1 MPFLTSV
8 FLVFSLRNCSA
19 DEPNSLGLEAA
30 NIHFYKKTIK
40 SWIYSIPTDK
50 PDSNYRKALQMPHN
64 LPSWVVCYGESPLL
78 KNRLYQ
84 KRKTSSTIPQNIVD
98 CDCSSNRRLRMKH
111 EQAAASGTLNWN
123 NNMLSKLTNHIL
135 AQFSRDWYHAHIAIC
150 MRTINWR
157 FMRARLNSYTL

>member
-50 PDSNYRKALQMPHN
+50 PDSNYGKALQMPHN
-64 LPSWVVCYGESPLL
+64 LPSWAVCYGKSPLL

-84 KRKTSSTIPQNIVD
+84 KRKNVLQFHKISLIVTVS
-98 CDCSSNRRLRMKH
+98 SSNLRLRMKH
-111 EQAAASGTLNWN
+111 EQAGGTLNWN

-157 FMRARLNSYTL
+157 FMRARLNSYAL